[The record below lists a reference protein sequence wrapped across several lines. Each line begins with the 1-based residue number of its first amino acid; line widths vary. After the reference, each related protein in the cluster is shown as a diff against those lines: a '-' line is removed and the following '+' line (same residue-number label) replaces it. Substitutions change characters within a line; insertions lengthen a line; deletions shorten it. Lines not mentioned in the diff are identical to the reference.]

1 MHKGSSHCW
10 VVCHLLMVLW
20 NYCLHCHPSSS
31 CQFSKLISCNRDL
44 RQSSDFSLQYVIYM
58 SLLTQQ
64 GIFFLFALL
73 RSSMYQMLQVWLKHT
88 LSWIVDLKTNSHIS
102 MLKCAA
108 AEAAFDVGV
117 VRTYQKHSC
126 VLETVQKHYTRGD
139 LKFLMWCDRPSHW
152 TLWKGVNLP
161 LETHSFSGVWQ

>member
-1 MHKGSSHCW
+1 MLFGQCSVVYLSLISIIDHLPSLLSLVPTLHLLHRLQLIFALCIPSLLFTDKKNMHKESSHCW

-20 NYCLHCHPSSS
+20 NYVSLHCHPSSS

-64 GIFFLFALL
+64 GFFLFAFL

-88 LSWIVDLKTNSHIS
+88 LSCSL
-102 MLKCAA
+102 
-108 AEAAFDVGV
+108 
-117 VRTYQKHSC
+117 
-126 VLETVQKHYTRGD
+126 
-139 LKFLMWCDRPSHW
+139 
-152 TLWKGVNLP
+152 
-161 LETHSFSGVWQ
+161 